1 MAKRKQGEGSIR
13 QRENGRWECSIMDG
27 FHSDGRRRYKVF
39 YGDSEEEVKEQ
50 RDAYRDAQDRG
61 VLVDKDW
68 IFSEWADV
76 WFEQHK
82 DNIKPTTQEN
92 YVYTLRIL

>member
-1 MAKRKQGEGSIR
+1 MARRKQGEGSFR

-39 YGDSEEEVKEQ
+39 YGDTEDEVREQ
-50 RDAYRDAQDRG
+50 RDAYRAAQERG

-68 IFSEWADV
+68 TFAEWADV

-82 DNIKPTTQEN
+82 DNI
-92 YVYTLRIL
+92 

>member
-1 MAKRKQGEGSIR
+1 
-13 QRENGRWECSIMDG
+13 MDG

-39 YGDSEEEVKEQ
+39 YGDTEDEVREQ
-50 RDAYRDAQDRG
+50 RDAYRAAQERG

-68 IFSEWADV
+68 TFAEWADV

-82 DNIKPTTQEN
+82 DNI
-92 YVYTLRIL
+92 